1 MSRRQSLSPWKSQ
14 PSCVPHTILQQGLES
29 IRSRVSDTSSTGG
42 SCQSIHHI
50 ALPAG
55 YKERASESWKPA
67 SQAHRLPPAP
77 QRQQLSLWAGVALP
91 ASWLSTGQVGQSQRQ
106 GSARCTGTYL
116 GRKPGHGCSAQAG
129 HTQLRGINVKFQEA
143 VTTAPK
149 PSGDTQDPQRCKIS
163 ESNPAE

>member
-1 MSRRQSLSPWKSQ
+1 MEATYTCSPNLHSLQSQWSHSSSSVTRHWALPACRTRGLQNPNFLGSDSALMAEKKWKREGKLGQVCWAHGTLSRRQSLSPWKSQ

-67 SQAHRLPPAP
+67 SQVHRLPPAP
-77 QRQQLSLWAGVALP
+77 QRGSSCHSGLV
-91 ASWLSTGQVGQSQRQ
+91 WL
-106 GSARCTGTYL
+106 CLHL
-116 GRKPGHGCSAQAG
+116 G
-129 HTQLRGINVKFQEA
+129 
-143 VTTAPK
+143 
-149 PSGDTQDPQRCKIS
+149 
-163 ESNPAE
+163 